1 QFSGLAR
8 FSTWLTRI
16 GLNAALARKKR
27 QARAHSPDDGIEP
40 EAELPNLS
48 ADELNPEDIAGAQ
61 QLARVLEEEI
71 DALPELYRSIV
82 MLREIQGLDT
92 AEVAEALEVSE
103 EVVKTRLHRAKA
115 MLRKALAE
123 RARGAAPMEAFLFDD
138 TRCNRVRQAVMAR
151 I

>member
-1 QFSGLAR
+1 
-8 FSTWLTRI
+8 
-16 GLNAALARKKR
+16 
-27 QARAHSPDDGIEP
+27 
-40 EAELPNLS
+40 
-48 ADELNPEDIAGAQ
+48 
-61 QLARVLEEEI
+61 ARVLEEEI

-138 TRCNRVRQAVMAR
+138 TRCSRVRQAVMAR
-151 I
+151 IPRRTAAPSAAPR